1 MACSRVSGCF
11 ISLIITAAVFAAG
24 CGHDSVVAGSASATA
39 SPEAEAAY
47 SQMKKAAEPLH
58 CSDAGVD
65 IGKNESESFDSRAL
79 RAAAVEYRRL
89 NVAYDQELSR
99 IKFPE
104 SVQPTVNAL
113 RSTEASLLNDLDNL
127 AVVTRREDVD
137 ALVRYAYYDDAMA
150 VSLIDQTYAE
160 LGHPMPGA
168 YTAASQLELARQ
180 TAGSESAWVHTLVST
195 ALAAND
201 LAAAQAANAIEVRAY
216 QSYVDRLGTI
226 IFPAEFSDRVTEL
239 QNLIRQSI
247 GADSEEFNVDAAAK
261 VPPQRPWGSLE
272 SVEAKKAQGDLFD
285 DLDAADAGQE
295 PASNC

>member
-1 MACSRVSGCF
+1 MACCRVSGCF

-47 SQMKKAAEPLH
+47 SQMKMAAEPLH

-65 IGKNESESFDSRAL
+65 IGKNESDSRPL
-79 RAAAVEYRRL
+79 RAAAVEYRQL
-89 NVAYDQELSR
+89 NVAYDHELSR

-137 ALVRYAYYDDAMA
+137 ALVRHAYYDDAMA

-160 LGHPMPGA
+160 LGHPMRGA
-168 YTAASQLELARQ
+168 ETAADQLELARQ

-261 VPPQRPWGSLE
+261 VPPQKPWGSLE
-272 SVEAKKAQGDLFD
+272 SAEAKKAQGDLFD
-285 DLDAADAGQE
+285 DLVAADAGQE
-295 PASNC
+295 LASNC